1 MAKVSFKT
9 KGSEHEQTR
18 NFSDDLSALRFM
30 RDSKDAEY
38 GYIELDKNFENYIP
52 ILTKER
58 DKKKR

>member
-1 MAKVSFKT
+1 M
-9 KGSEHEQTR
+9 QTR
-18 NFSDDLSALRFM
+18 NFPDDLSALRFM

-52 ILTKER
+52 ILIKER

>member
-30 RDSKDAEY
+30 RDFKDAEY
-38 GYIELDKNFENYIP
+38 GYIELDRNFENYIP
-52 ILTKER
+52 ILKKER

>member
-30 RDSKDAEY
+30 RDFKDAEY

-52 ILTKER
+52 ILNKER